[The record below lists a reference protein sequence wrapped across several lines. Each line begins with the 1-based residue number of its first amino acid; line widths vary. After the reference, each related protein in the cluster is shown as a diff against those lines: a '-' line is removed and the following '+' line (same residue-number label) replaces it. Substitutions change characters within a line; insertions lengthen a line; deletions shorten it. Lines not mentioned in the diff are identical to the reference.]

1 MSTQHQAD
9 VSAKTHGPSPWS
21 VALWL
26 GGGTLGVGLVLG
38 LAWLSDDVNSVTD
51 WVYQLSLL
59 AIGGTSI
66 GSYVNSKRAA
76 KQTNGS
82 LDARL
87 REQIEAVLT
96 DNGLIEKGRK

>member
-1 MSTQHQAD
+1 MTTQHQAD
-9 VSAKTHGPSPWS
+9 ASATAHGPSPWS

-26 GGGTLGVGLVLG
+26 GGGVLGVGLVLG

-76 KQTNGS
+76 RQTNGS
-82 LDARL
+82 LDTRL
-87 REQIEAVLT
+87 RETVEAVLT
-96 DNGLIEKGRK
+96 DNGLIGKEQR